1 VESDDGPEEEG
12 PYFAWLPPDDR
23 LWRHPSEVP
32 AAPSAGGGP
41 ERPIAGSTSLVAPSS
56 QATGWARSPVTRIWA
71 VALVAG
77 LIGAAAAS
85 GVGMLSGAFEQ
96 QTTVVRSVMP
106 TAPTDTLA
114 SSTASGVDWTTVDD
128 AVAPSVVNIAVSS
141 ASGPAS
147 GSGILFEQGNG
158 EAYIITDSSL
168 VAGAD
173 GIEVTFVSGD
183 QYQAHLVGSD
193 PLTGLAL
200 VAIPSW
206 TQSFPQLGSVADLQL
221 AEPVLAVGARA
232 SGDASVFPGSVSAE
246 DREVDV
252 SGGSTMQNLIAVS
265 GPPAMASSAAGGPLV
280 DQQGRVVGI
289 TVDLDPTDSTDQSL
303 IFAVPVDIAM
313 HVSQELLAGLAV
325 THPWLG
331 VTNTYDMTS
340 ADARQF
346 DLSGGAQ
353 IGQVWP
359 GSPASRLGLDPSDVI
374 TSFNGSPVTSS
385 GTLTQLLYSQVQ
397 PGHWA
402 SISYLHKGR
411 SVQTMVYISSQPDGD

>member
-1 VESDDGPEEEG
+1 
-12 PYFAWLPPDDR
+12 
-23 LWRHPSEVP
+23 
-32 AAPSAGGGP
+32 
-41 ERPIAGSTSLVAPSS
+41 
-56 QATGWARSPVTRIWA
+56 

-77 LIGAAAAS
+77 LIGAGAAS
-85 GVGMLSGAFEQ
+85 GVGMLSGVFEQ

-128 AVAPSVVNIAVSS
+128 AVAPSVVNVAVSS

-147 GSGILFEQGNG
+147 GSGVLFEQGNG

-173 GIEVTFVSGD
+173 GIEVTYVSGD

-289 TVDLDPTDSTDQSL
+289 TVNLDPTDSTDQSL
-303 IFAVPVDIAM
+303 VFAVPVDIAM

-331 VTNTYDMTS
+331 VTNAYDMTS
-340 ADARQF
+340 ADARHF
-346 DLSGGAQ
+346 DVSGGAQ

-397 PGHWA
+397 PGRWA